1 MARQIPSK
9 SKQRIM
15 TERSTRPSRSSS
27 NTQSTTARSNR
38 TSTCTTVSH
47 GAQARGRP
55 EHQEDNSAVQSPPRV
70 LETSG
75 TSGGSIDTSLENIE
89 STPLVP
95 AVIHVPTS
103 RRTSTPSRVLEPL
116 LRTPVDTSNDI
127 GRPVMEQLQAFF
139 TRQGEFNKRLEERL
153 EEHLQG
159 QGRENIPT
167 VQATRFS
174 KALSVS
180 Y

>member
-9 SKQRIM
+9 SKHRIM

-116 LRTPVDTSNDI
+116 LRTPVDTSTTLE
-127 GRPVMEQLQAFF
+127 GQLWSSY
-139 TRQGEFNKRLEERL
+139 R
-153 EEHLQG
+153 
-159 QGRENIPT
+159 
-167 VQATRFS
+167 RFLLGKVNLIKGWRNGWRNTC
-174 KALSVS
+174 KAKGGKT
-180 Y
+180 YQRCKQRGFRRRCQ

>member
-9 SKQRIM
+9 SKHRIM
-15 TERSTRPSRSSS
+15 TERSKRASRSSS
-27 NTQSTTARSNR
+27 NTRSTTASSNR
-38 TSTCTTVSH
+38 TSTAIVSQGVH
-47 GAQARGRP
+47 GRDRP

-75 TSGGSIDTSLENIE
+75 SSQSIDTSLETRE

-95 AVIHVPTS
+95 TVIPTPS
-103 RRTSTPSRVLEPL
+103 RSSTPTVSRVLEPL
-116 LRTPVDTSNDI
+116 LRTPVDTANDS
-127 GRPVMEQLQAFF
+127 GSTVMEQLQAFF
-139 TRQGEFNKRLEERL
+139 ARQGDFNKRLEERL

-159 QGRENIPT
+159 QGRENTPT
-167 VQATRFS
+167 AVTRFS

-180 Y
+180 HLSS